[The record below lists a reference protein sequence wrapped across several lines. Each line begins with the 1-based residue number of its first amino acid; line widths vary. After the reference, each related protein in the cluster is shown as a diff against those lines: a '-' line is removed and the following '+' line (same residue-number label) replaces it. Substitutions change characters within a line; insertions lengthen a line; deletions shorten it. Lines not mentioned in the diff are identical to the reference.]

1 MTINE
6 QGKHIWN
13 TLICLFPNPYGV
25 AGIMGNLFAES
36 SLNPSCC
43 TGGGLK
49 TKEAKAEYIRKVK
62 NSDISRDEFSHDGVA
77 FGLAQWRFWSRKEA
91 FYDFCKENFYAIDDQ
106 MGQLNYLWRDIGKN
120 YKKLNSVLENATS
133 VREASDAFME
143 RYEKPGDVSEAAKT
157 KRAKYGQEYF
167 DEFNETPITPDPPA
181 PVDSK
186 KYVVTKKDKVNLRIG
201 NGTTYDGVIQISK
214 AGTKFEWIATAENGW
229 YAVRAT
235 APAWKNKYK
244 VLWISPDF
252 SELQSG

>member
-1 MTINE
+1 MVSFNPDINKAE
-6 QGKHIWN
+6 KIWN

-49 TKEAKAEYIRKVK
+49 TKEAKAEYIQKAK
-62 NSDISRDEFSHDGVA
+62 DGAISRDGFAHDGVA

-120 YKKLNSVLENATS
+120 YKKLNETLQNATS

-143 RYEKPGDVSEAAKT
+143 RYEKPGDMSEAAKE
-157 KRAKYGQEYF
+157 KRANYGNNYYNLFSEA
-167 DEFNETPITPDPPA
+167 PA
-181 PVDSK
+181 PDTDEL
-186 KYVVTKKDKVNLRIG
+186 YVSTTAPRVNLRIG
-201 NGTTYDGVIQISK
+201 NGQEYSVVK
-214 AGTKFEWIATAENGW
+214 RALVKGTKYKWVATAKNGW
-229 YAVRAT
+229 HAVIVPDGDGKTT
-235 APAWKNKYK
+235 AK

-252 SELQSG
+252 SEIQSG